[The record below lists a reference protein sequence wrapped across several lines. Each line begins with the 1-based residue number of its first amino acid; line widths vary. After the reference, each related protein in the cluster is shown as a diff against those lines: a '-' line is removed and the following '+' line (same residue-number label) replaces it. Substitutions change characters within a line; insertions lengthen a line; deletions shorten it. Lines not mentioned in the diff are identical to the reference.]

1 MKYTLFNRFLSF
13 LALILLSAAAIAQ
26 TGRTIQGKVTDTNGE
41 PLPGAYVVVK
51 GTNTGMVTDTDGK
64 YQIDIQNPDN
74 AVLVI
79 SYVGFI
85 SEEFAV
91 GNLSVIDAQLVQD
104 VTTLD
109 ELVVIGYGT
118 VKKRDLTG
126 SVSSIKSTEITKTAS
141 NNALQSMQGKIA
153 GLDITKS
160 SGESGAGIDI
170 TLRGNRSVN
179 ASNEP
184 LFLVD
189 GIEYGSTLDIN
200 ASDIESI
207 EVLKDASSTAIYGT
221 RGANGVVIITTKKG
235 ATSGK
240 VKVSFNTYLSVNSPT
255 NLPKLMSAEDE
266 YRFLAERERYSD
278 ENADDS
284 WGSTNLADYPANEVL
299 STTFDAPYEKSVF
312 TIYEEG
318 GVDWFDIMLQNST
331 TKNYE
336 LAVSGGFEN
345 TAYSISLG
353 YMDENGLLKNDNLKR
368 YNARINIDQN
378 FSTRVK
384 AGINL
389 LYTHRDWD
397 RRQDGVYS
405 QLIKMHSLAQPY
417 LADGS
422 ILDKPSQLAVSHT
435 NPLLN
440 EVDGYYDNN
449 TLSDRLFGNTYL
461 SWEIIKGL
469 QFKTVFGVDNNTSRF
484 GEYEDFMATGN
495 YQSGRGSYFEVKNE
509 QEFNW
514 SWENTLNYNLSLG
527 GMHEFQVLLGQ
538 SAYKDVSEDHRIFG
552 FGAQDHYTMNSFYNL
567 ENIIAGGRSFEDL
580 YEQSTMLSYF
590 GRLNYKLMNRY
601 LLTASLRA
609 DGSSPL
615 ADGNKWAYFP
625 SVAAAWVL
633 SEESFLKSSSTINN
647 LKLRLSWGKAGNSAV
662 QPYRTLTTVDDMIP
676 YTFSSLTG
684 VEMLLT
690 GRVPSNLGNNL
701 VSWETTTTYD
711 AGLDVSLYRSRVSA
725 TLDFYYSKTSDLLLF
740 KGLPSSSVYPQV
752 LANVGETQNTGF
764 ETSINLR
771 IVEKKDIRWQSD
783 ITFSTN
789 KDKIVSLASGED
801 RDISKPE
808 KALIVGE
815 PVNAFYN
822 YEADGCWSI
831 DEAETAAIYGKVP
844 GDIKIIDADGDSILN
859 NDDKRIYNQSPSV
872 IFSLNNTVSYRN
884 LTLSVLA
891 YARLGQWI
899 QYDYNTAYAP
909 TEQDGSPDVDFWTPE
924 NQGAKFPR
932 PGIAS
937 QNDMPAL
944 SFEKAS
950 FFKIKEV
957 TLGYTL
963 PKSLI
968 AKAGISNLRVY
979 ASLQNFFTFSNL
991 DNYDPERG
999 GEISNPLAKQMVF
1012 GLNIEF

>member
-1 MKYTLFNRFLSF
+1 MV
-13 LALILLSAAAIAQ
+13 LILLSMAAVAQ
-26 TGRTIQGKVTDTNGE
+26 NGRTIKGKVTDANGD
-41 PLPGAYVVVK
+41 PLTGAYVLLK
-51 GTNTGMVTDTDGK
+51 GTNTGGVTDVDGN
-64 YQIDIQNPDN
+64 YQITIENPDN
-74 AVLVI
+74 AVLVF
-79 SYVGFI
+79 SFLGFI
-85 SEEFAV
+85 SEEVNV
-91 GNLSVIDAQLVQD
+91 GTQTVIDINLDED

-109 ELVVIGYGT
+109 ELVVIGYGS

-179 ASNEP
+179 ASNAP

-235 ATSGK
+235 TAAGK
-240 VKVSFNTYLSVNSPT
+240 LKVAFNTYVSVNSPT
-255 NLPKLMSAEDE
+255 NLPKLMNAEAE

-284 WGSTNLADYPANEVL
+284 WGSTNLADYPANVVL
-299 STTFDAPYEKSVF
+299 STTFDPPYEKSVYD
-312 TIYEEG
+312 IYEEG

-331 TKNYE
+331 TQNYE
-336 LAVSGGFEN
+336 LALSGGSEN
-345 TAYSISLG
+345 TAYSVSLG
-353 YMDENGLLKNDNLKR
+353 YMNENGLLKNDNLKR

-378 FSTRVK
+378 VTRSVK

-397 RRQDGVYS
+397 RRQDGVYT
-405 QLIKMHSLAQPY
+405 QLIKMHSLAQPR

-440 EVDGYYDNN
+440 EVKGYYDNN
-449 TLSDRLFGNTYL
+449 TLGDRLFGNAYL

-484 GEYEDFMATGN
+484 GEYEDFMCTGN

-514 SWENTLNYNLSLG
+514 SWENTMNYNLNLG
-527 GMHEFQVLLGQ
+527 GIHDFQVLIGQ

-552 FGAQDHYTMNSFYNL
+552 FGLQDHYTMNSFYNL
-567 ENIIAGGRSFEDL
+567 ENILAGGRSFEDL

-601 LLTASLRA
+601 LLTASVRA

-615 ADGNKWAYFP
+615 AEGNKWAYFP
-625 SVAAAWVL
+625 SVAAAWVI

-662 QPYRTLTTVDDMIP
+662 TPYKTLTTVDDMIP
-676 YTFSSLTG
+676 YTFGDVLI
-684 VEMLLT
+684 T
-690 GRVPSNLGNNL
+690 GRVPTNLGNNL

-711 AGLDVSLYRSRVSA
+711 AGLDVAFYRSRISA
-725 TLDFYYSKTSDLLLF
+725 TFDLYYSRTSDLLLF
-740 KGLPSSSVYPQV
+740 KGLPASSVYPQV
-752 LANVGETQNTGF
+752 LANVGETENTGF

-771 IVEKKDIRWQSD
+771 IVEKKDLRWQSD

-789 KDKIVSLASGED
+789 KDKIVSLASGQD

-815 PVNAFYN
+815 PVSAFYN

-831 DEAETAAIYGKVP
+831 SEAETAAIYGKIP
-844 GDIKIIDADGDSILN
+844 GDIKIIDADGDSVLN
-859 NDDKRIYNQSPSV
+859 DDDKRIYNQSPRFL
-872 IFSLNNTVSYRN
+872 FSLNNTFSYKF
-884 LTLSVLA
+884 LSLSVLA

-957 TLGYTL
+957 TLGLTL
-963 PKSLI
+963 PKAWV
-968 AKAGISNLRVY
+968 AKVGMTNLRLY
-979 ASLQNFFTFSNL
+979 GSLQNFFTFSNL

-999 GEISNPLAKQMVF
+999 GEISNPLAKQVVF

>member
-1 MKYTLFNRFLSF
+1 MV
-13 LALILLSAAAIAQ
+13 LILLSMAAVAQ
-26 TGRTIQGKVTDTNGE
+26 NGRTIKGKVTDANGD
-41 PLPGAYVVVK
+41 PLTGAYVLLK
-51 GTNTGMVTDTDGK
+51 GTNTGGVTDVDGN
-64 YQIDIQNPDN
+64 YQITIENPDN
-74 AVLVI
+74 AVLVF
-79 SYVGFI
+79 SFLGFI
-85 SEEFAV
+85 SEEVNV
-91 GNLSVIDAQLVQD
+91 GTQTVIDINLDED

-109 ELVVIGYGT
+109 ELVVIGYGS

-179 ASNEP
+179 ASNAP

-235 ATSGK
+235 TAAGK
-240 VKVSFNTYLSVNSPT
+240 LKVAFNTYVSVNSPT
-255 NLPKLMSAEDE
+255 NLPKLMNAEAE

-284 WGSTNLADYPANEVL
+284 WGSTNLADYPANVVL
-299 STTFDAPYEKSVF
+299 STTFDPPYEKSVYD
-312 TIYEEG
+312 IYEEG

-331 TKNYE
+331 TQNYE
-336 LAVSGGFEN
+336 LALSGGSEN
-345 TAYSISLG
+345 TAYSVSLG
-353 YMDENGLLKNDNLKR
+353 YMNENGLLKNDNLKR

-378 FSTRVK
+378 VTRSVK

-397 RRQDGVYS
+397 RRQDGVYT
-405 QLIKMHSLAQPY
+405 QLIKMHSLAQPR

-440 EVDGYYDNN
+440 EVKGYYDNN
-449 TLSDRLFGNTYL
+449 TLGDRLFGNAYL

-484 GEYEDFMATGN
+484 GEYEDFMCTGN

-514 SWENTLNYNLSLG
+514 SWENTMNYNLNIG
-527 GMHEFQVLLGQ
+527 GIHDFQVLIGQ

-552 FGAQDHYTMNSFYNL
+552 FGLQDHYTMNSFYNL
-567 ENIIAGGRSFEDL
+567 ENILAGGRSFEDL

-601 LLTASLRA
+601 LLTASVRA

-615 ADGNKWAYFP
+615 AEGNKWAYFP
-625 SVAAAWVL
+625 SVAAAWVI

-662 QPYRTLTTVDDMIP
+662 TPYKTLTTVDDMIP
-676 YTFSSLTG
+676 YTFGDVLI
-684 VEMLLT
+684 T
-690 GRVPSNLGNNL
+690 GRVPTNLGNNL

-711 AGLDVSLYRSRVSA
+711 AGLDVAFYRSRISA
-725 TLDFYYSKTSDLLLF
+725 TFDLYYSRTSDLLLF
-740 KGLPSSSVYPQV
+740 KGLPASSVYPQV
-752 LANVGETQNTGF
+752 LANVGETENTGF

-771 IVEKKDIRWQSD
+771 IVEKKDLRWQSD

-789 KDKIVSLASGED
+789 KDKIVSLASGQD

-815 PVNAFYN
+815 PVSAFYN

-831 DEAETAAIYGKVP
+831 SEAETAAIYGKIP
-844 GDIKIIDADGDSILN
+844 GDIKIIDADGDSVLN
-859 NDDKRIYNQSPSV
+859 DDDKRIYNQSPRFL
-872 IFSLNNTVSYRN
+872 FSLNNTFSYKF
-884 LTLSVLA
+884 LSLSVLA

-957 TLGYTL
+957 TLGLTL
-963 PKSLI
+963 PKAWV
-968 AKAGISNLRVY
+968 AKVGMTNLRLY
-979 ASLQNFFTFSNL
+979 GSLQNFFTFSNL

-999 GEISNPLAKQMVF
+999 GEISNPLAKQVVF